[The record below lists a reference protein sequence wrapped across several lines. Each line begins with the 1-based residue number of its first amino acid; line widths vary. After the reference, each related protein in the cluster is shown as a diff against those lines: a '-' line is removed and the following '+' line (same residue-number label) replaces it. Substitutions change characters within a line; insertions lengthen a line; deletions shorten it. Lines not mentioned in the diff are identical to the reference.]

1 MEEWETLLWDL
12 SSSLLHSAL
21 YVQVD
26 LLDNSPGLVDNTSI
40 DCKNNL
46 SSAASFEDFPDLVVI
61 TSKGH
66 TATILT
72 NYMGG
77 YFKMPDVVKN
87 GRPVWQ
93 QTTSENYIFYDHN
106 RYWLVGDNYN
116 ENLGRIC
123 SIRSNL
129 NVLPVQGWEYV
140 SDSWVW
146 EIAHDL
152 RFEPVRPMVPRVG
165 RKLLKKSK
173 TKAAVACGG
182 NLHDSCLNCTTCN
195 SDCFTWI
202 QNWSD
207 DAPCVS
213 KHSEW

>member
-1 MEEWETLLWDL
+1 MAEWETSLWHP
-12 SSSLLHSAL
+12 SSSLLDSAIL
-21 YVQVD
+21 VQVD
-26 LLDNSPGLVDNTSI
+26 LFDDTSI
-40 DCKNNL
+40 DFKYKL
-46 SSAASFEDFPDLVVI
+46 PSAASFEDFPDMVVI

-66 TATILT
+66 TANILT

-93 QTTSENYIFYDHN
+93 QTTSENYIFFDHN

-152 RFEPVRPMVPRVG
+152 RFEPVRPLIPRLESRPRLG
-165 RKLLKKSK
+165 PRSK
-173 TKAAVACGG
+173 VQIV
-182 NLHDSCLNCTTCN
+182 
-195 SDCFTWI
+195 WI
-202 QNWSD
+202 LT
-207 DAPCVS
+207 VS
-213 KHSEW
+213 SGSGPSETQTHWGP